1 MKREPENESRSQSL
15 LEATA
20 WADGDEQFQCLRDA
34 VSRAAQ
40 VLRRSLRGPGR
51 NKRLHGSCW
60 SGSTAYRMH

>member
-1 MKREPENESRSQSL
+1 MKREPEIESRSQSL

-20 WADGDEQFQCLRDA
+20 RADDDEQFQCLRDA

-40 VLRRSLRGPGR
+40 VLRRSLGAPGR

-60 SGSTAYRMH
+60 SGGTAYWMH